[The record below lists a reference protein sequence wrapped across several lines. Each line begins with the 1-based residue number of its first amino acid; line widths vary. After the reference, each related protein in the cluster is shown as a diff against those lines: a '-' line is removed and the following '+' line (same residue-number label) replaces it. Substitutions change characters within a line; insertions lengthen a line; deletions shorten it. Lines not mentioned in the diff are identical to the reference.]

1 MKISINSFKNLS
13 YVAFGDYE
21 TSEIK
26 KRKNESKIITI
37 DIIDESF
44 GPYFVVIYDYTILFL
59 KNISLLPQLIN
70 NFDAS
75 TIFIM
80 SLDIKSHFPNE
91 FPSKIYEYEK
101 YDYKV
106 YLTTIK
112 SFSKNFIIKYTEYP
126 EVCKI
131 WKLVLP
137 SFSSYFINKS
147 Y

>member
-1 MKISINSFKNLS
+1 MLGSLIKFQELLNNDKILMHNENLDKLVQKFKS

-37 DIIDESF
+37 DIIDESC

-59 KNISLLPQLIN
+59 NNISLLPQLIN

-80 SLDIKSHFPNE
+80 
-91 FPSKIYEYEK
+91 
-101 YDYKV
+101 
-106 YLTTIK
+106 
-112 SFSKNFIIKYTEYP
+112 
-126 EVCKI
+126 
-131 WKLVLP
+131 
-137 SFSSYFINKS
+137 
-147 Y
+147 